1 MIMPSPS
8 SILSSS
14 SLAST
19 ELSFAVI
26 DFPLS
31 VPSTTPTSMASAVGE
46 ATLAFGAA
54 AAANVSVPSRPAT
67 IAAACVMS
75 MFLLVGIPGSVW
87 VITGLCRTH
96 DLRTNLISQFV
107 LSLSINDLVNMC
119 VNQALVTGSYASNT
133 WLFTDW
139 LCHFL
144 PEFNMFLVSSTLLH
158 HALIAVHRYV
168 VVCHDHLY
176 RRTPKRLYSIAV
188 IVSTRLVPAV
198 IAARPIFFDATTE
211 FDPKLL
217 RCVTSKSHQAR
228 IMIATLLTSV
238 LPCLVVLVCFV
249 LIFSFVFR
257 ARRRSMAAASAAR
270 SKARRSLDRELRIT
284 KM

>member
-1 MIMPSPS
+1 MM
-8 SILSSS
+8 
-14 SLAST
+14 
-19 ELSFAVI
+19 
-26 DFPLS
+26 S
-31 VPSTTPTSMASAVGE
+31 VPITVSSGPPLAFAEFPFADSDFLLSAPATNATNAAHAAVEDGE
-46 ATLAFGAA
+46 STLALA

-67 IAAACVMS
+67 LVAACVMS
-75 MFLLVGIPGSVW
+75 VFLVVGIPGSVW
-87 VITGLCRTH
+87 VISALCRTN

-119 VNQALVTGSYASNT
+119 VNQGLVTGSYAANAWIFSD
-133 WLFTDW
+133 L

-158 HALIAVHRYV
+158 HALIAVHRYI
-168 VVCHDHLY
+168 VVCHDQLY

-188 IVSTRLVPAV
+188 IVSTRLVPGV
-198 IAARPIFFDATTE
+198 FVARPIFFESTTE

-217 RCVTSKSHQAR
+217 RCVTRKSHQSR
-228 IMIATLLTSV
+228 IMMATLLTSV

-257 ARRRSMAAASAAR
+257 ARRRSLAAASMR